1 MDELIQQYKESR
13 QKSTEELLK
22 DAVEKA
28 IAAVKN
34 RLESE
39 EQSEQSGE

>member
-1 MDELIQQYKESR
+1 MDKLIKQYKES
-13 QKSTEELLK
+13 KEKNIEELRK

-39 EQSEQSGE
+39 EESEESGE

>member
-1 MDELIQQYKESR
+1 MDILFQQYKESR
-13 QKSTEELLK
+13 EKNAEEMRK

-28 IAAVKN
+28 IAEVKN

-39 EQSEQSGE
+39 EESGE

>member
-1 MDELIQQYKESR
+1 MDILIQQYKESR
-13 QKSTEELLK
+13 EKRTEELRK

-28 IAAVKN
+28 IEAVKN

-39 EQSEQSGE
+39 EQSEESGE

>member
-1 MDELIQQYKESR
+1 MDKLIQQYKESR
-13 QKSTEELLK
+13 EKNAEELRK

-34 RLESE
+34 RLGSE
-39 EQSEQSGE
+39 EQSEERGE